1 MRLAP
6 RNWANA
12 FFLWLSLATVLV
24 PAIGSSG
31 SPLRPTEG
39 SAFSAFTSDVSLG
52 PSKAASIEEDGA
64 QPSAPAG
71 GGGEAVLNER
81 ATPGFPNAGRAQS
94 VSAMRRGFAEP
105 PPEPPAR
112 FAAGAI
118 GARAPPHA

>member
-12 FFLWLSLATVLV
+12 LFLWLSLATVLV

-31 SPLRPTEG
+31 SPLRLTEG

-52 PSKAASIEEDGA
+52 PSRAAPIEDEGTA
-64 QPSAPAG
+64 QTAPG
-71 GGGEAVLNER
+71 GGGGSASHVRFAL
-81 ATPGFPNAGRAQS
+81 AAPALGPAPALAAPGTAFD
-94 VSAMRRGFAEP
+94 P
-105 PPEPPAR
+105 PSPRPAR

-118 GARAPPHA
+118 GARAPPGA